1 MAFLD
6 RIAAFVP
13 SLRKRTTSAPDPSR
27 DRLIIPIRTQSGI
40 RIDEDVALTYTA
52 LWAAVRFISETIAGL
67 PWQIFDRLSDTERR
81 RVHGSLDDRLN
92 VRASSELDAFNWRQT
107 LMAWA
112 LTWGNGYAEITRRGS
127 EVTGLF
133 PLEPNR
139 VSIERDESKKI
150 IYIYHSQDG
159 GQTTLAA
166 NDVFHLRGLGW
177 NGLYGYSPIRMHV
190 QSIGLGLAA
199 ENYGAAFF
207 GNGARPGGVILHPG
221 PGGLGTDGV
230 EAVKKGWRESHE
242 GPGNAQKVAVFE
254 EGMKWQQIG
263 IPPEEAQ
270 FLETRKLSVTDM
282 ARIFGAKPHKIGDLE
297 RATFD
302 NITEQNIESATDT
315 MLPWARRLEQEAAFK
330 LLTAPQRARGRFTRL
345 NLDGLQ
351 RGDMATRFESYS
363 KGRLGGWMSANEI
376 RALENQN
383 PIPGGDIV
391 IVPTTHVPLLSL
403 LAAPAE
409 PADDVNEQPP
419 VTALRTLLV
428 DAMERIAKREVHRVN
443 DVAVKHGARTE
454 PFFFRIGKFYAEHRL
469 YMARAL
475 KRAVGVALETCELE
489 LDGDGLRTLDS
500 LIADWSD
507 VRVTRS
513 RNELETTD
521 ISECASLWQN
531 GRIEEDVD
539 SLIRDVQGLLVR
551 SASNA
556 VTEPTT

>member
-6 RIAAFVP
+6 RIAAFIP

-81 RVHGSLDDRLN
+81 RVHGTLDDRLN
-92 VRASSELDAFNWRQT
+92 IRASLELDAFNWRQT

-139 VSIERDESKKI
+139 VSIERDEAGRI

-199 ENYGAAFF
+199 ENYGASFF
-207 GNGARPGGVILHPG
+207 GNGARPGGVIKHPG
-221 PGGLGTDGV
+221 VLGTDGV
-230 EAVKKGWRESHE
+230 DAVKKGWRESHQ
-242 GPGNAQKVAVFE
+242 GPVNAQNVAVFE
-254 EGMKWQQIG
+254 EGMEWQQVG

-282 ARIFGAKPHKIGDLE
+282 ARIFGVKPHKIGDLDN
-297 RATFD
+297 ATFD

-351 RGDMATRFESYS
+351 RGNIETRFKAYALALQW
-363 KGRLGGWMSANEI
+363 GLYTRNEL
-376 RALENQN
+376 RAKENVN
-383 PIPGGDIV
+383 PIPDGDV
-391 IVPTTHVPLLSL
+391 ILVPATHVPLQRMI
-403 LAAPAE
+403 AAPVKPSPNVGE
-409 PADDVNEQPP
+409 SPP

-443 DVAVKHGARTE
+443 DVAVKYGARTE

-475 KRAVGVALETCELE
+475 KRAVGVAIETCELE

-521 ISECASLWQN
+521 IGECASLWQD
-531 GRIEEDVD
+531 GRITEDVD

-551 SASNA
+551 SANNA
-556 VTEPTT
+556 ITEPTT